1 MRNDLLLR
9 ESDAVRSAVEG
20 TGELTLA
27 VTAGLGLTAARAM
40 LTLALDLGTSSCRSA
55 LFDARGRRLLDTT
68 AQQTY
73 QLHTDKDGKA
83 ELDPATVL
91 QALRICITT
100 TLAAHAGARPS
111 PARRIVAV
119 GASCFGHSL
128 IGTDDSGRALTPIV
142 TWADSRMR
150 QTAGMLRTRHDERKA
165 HARSGCM
172 IRASFWPAKLRWLAE
187 TRPALVA
194 RVARWLSPAEWIYQ
208 QLCGEVRIAHG
219 MATGTGLYNPR
230 TRAYDP
236 ELLKL
241 AGVSARVLPPISDEP
256 MQLLPELAA
265 MWPALREAPWFPAI
279 FDGAASNLGS
289 GATDPSRAAINVG
302 TSAAA
307 RVMYRTGKS
316 APAKAPFGLFCY
328 RVDEERHLIGGAVS
342 NAGNLRAW
350 CLRELHLPDDPNVIE
365 SVLAKRRTPD
375 HGLLVLPFWN
385 AERAPNWREDAGGTV
400 VGITQATTAM
410 DLLQA
415 ITESSYYRLATIVDY
430 IPVGRTPRFL
440 VGGGI
445 QRSPSSLQRLADVM
459 GRPLTALDEPEASLR
474 GAAIFALERLGH
486 RDLLAPAT
494 GRTVKPDRERAARYA
509 LERARMAELCATIDL
524 VRT

>member
-1 MRNDLLLR
+1 
-9 ESDAVRSAVEG
+9 
-20 TGELTLA
+20 
-27 VTAGLGLTAARAM
+27 M

-55 LFDARGRRLLDTT
+55 LFDVRGRRLLETT
-68 AQQTY
+68 AQSSY
-73 QLHTDKDGKA
+73 PLHTDKDGKA
-83 ELDPATVL
+83 ELDPAAVL
-91 QALRICITT
+91 EALRTCIGT
-100 TLAAHAGARPS
+100 TLAMQVRD
-111 PARRIVAV
+111 RRLASQPIGAV

-128 IGTDDSGRALTPIV
+128 IGTDAGGRALTAII

-150 QTAGMLRTRHDERKA
+150 RTAGMLRAEHDERKV

-172 IRASFWPAKLRWLAE
+172 IRASFWPAKLRWLAR
-187 TRPALVA
+187 TKPSLVK
-194 RVARWLSPAEWIYQ
+194 RVARWLSPAEWLYQ
-208 QLCGEVRIAHG
+208 QFCGEVRIAHG

-236 ELLKL
+236 ALLKL
-241 AGVSARVLPPISDEP
+241 AGVTERVLPDISDEP
-256 MQLLPELAA
+256 LHLRPALAHE
-265 MWPALREAPWFPAI
+265 WPALRDAAWFPAI

-289 GATDPSRAAINVG
+289 GATAPGRAAINVG
-302 TSAAA
+302 TSAAV
-307 RVMYRTGKS
+307 RIMYQTSKR

-328 RVDEERHLIGGAVS
+328 RVDARRHLVGGAVS

-350 CLRELHLPDDPNVIE
+350 CLRELRLPEDPDVIE
-365 SVLAKRRTPD
+365 AALARRRTPD

-385 AERAPNWREDAGGTV
+385 SERAPNWREDAGGTV
-400 VGITQATTAM
+400 VGITQATTAL

-430 IPVGRTPRFL
+430 IPAGSSPQFL

-445 QRSPSSLQRLADVM
+445 QKSASSLQRLADVM
-459 GRPLTALDEPEASLR
+459 NRPLTALDEPEASLR

-486 RDLLAPAT
+486 VGLLAPAT
-494 GRTVKPDRERAARYA
+494 GRTVKPNEKRARRYA
-509 LERARMAELCATIDL
+509 IERARMAELSTTIDL

>member
-1 MRNDLLLR
+1 
-9 ESDAVRSAVEG
+9 
-20 TGELTLA
+20 
-27 VTAGLGLTAARAM
+27 M

-55 LFDARGRRLLDTT
+55 LFDVLGRRMLDTT
-68 AQQTY
+68 AQCSY
-73 QLHTDKDGKA
+73 QLQTDRDGKA
-83 ELDPATVL
+83 ELDPAVVL
-91 QALRICITT
+91 QALRTCITT
-100 TLAAHAGARPS
+100 TLASREGD
-111 PARRIVAV
+111 RRLRALPIAAV
-119 GASCFGHSL
+119 GTSCFGHSL
-128 IGTDDSGRALTPIV
+128 IGADENGRALTPII

-150 QTAGMLRTRHDERKA
+150 QTAGMLRTKHDERKI

-172 IRASFWPAKLRWLAE
+172 IRASFWPAKLRWLSK
-187 TRPALVA
+187 TRPAVVK
-194 RVARWLSPAEWIYQ
+194 RVRHWMSPSEWLYQ
-208 QLCGEVRIAHG
+208 QFCGEVRIAHG

-230 TRAYDP
+230 TRGYDP
-236 ELLKL
+236 ELLKM
-241 AGVSARVLPPISDEP
+241 AGVGERVLPPISDQP
-256 MQLLPELAA
+256 LQLRQRLADE
-265 MWPALREAPWFPAI
+265 WPALSEARWFPAI

-289 GATDPSRAAINVG
+289 GATAPGCAAINVG
-302 TSAAA
+302 TSAAV
-307 RVMYRTGKS
+307 RIMYQTSRS

-328 RVDEERHLIGGAVS
+328 RVDAERHLIGGAVS

-350 CLRELHLPDDPNVIE
+350 CLRELRLPDDPNVIE
-365 SVLAKRRTPD
+365 ESLAQRRTPD

-385 AERAPNWREDAGGTV
+385 AERAPNWREDASGTV

-430 IPVGRTPRFL
+430 IPAGSSPRFL

-486 RDLLAPAT
+486 RALLAPAT
-494 GRTVKPDRERAARYA
+494 GRTMKPNEKRAKRYA
-509 LERARMAELCATIDL
+509 IERARMAELCATIDL
-524 VRT
+524 VRS

>member
-1 MRNDLLLR
+1 
-9 ESDAVRSAVEG
+9 
-20 TGELTLA
+20 
-27 VTAGLGLTAARAM
+27 
-40 LTLALDLGTSSCRSA
+40 
-55 LFDARGRRLLDTT
+55 LLDTT
-68 AQQTY
+68 AQQSY
-73 QLHTDKDGKA
+73 PLSTDKEGKA
-83 ELDPATVL
+83 ELDAATVL
-91 QALRICITT
+91 QALRTCIST
-100 TLAAHAGARPS
+100 TLAAQFRDLRLRSQPVG
-111 PARRIVAV
+111 AV
-119 GASCFGHSL
+119 GTSCFGHSL
-128 IGTDDSGRALTPIV
+128 IGADDSGRALTPII

-150 QTAGMLRTRHDERKA
+150 QTAGMLRAAHDERKI

-172 IRASFWPAKLRWLAE
+172 IRASFWPAKLRWLAK
-187 TRPALVA
+187 TKASVVK
-194 RVARWLSPAEWIYQ
+194 RVRQWMSPAEWLYRQ
-208 QLCGEVRIAHG
+208 FCGEVRIAHG

-236 ELLKL
+236 ELLEL
-241 AGVSARVLPPISDEP
+241 AGVSERVLPTIGDEP
-256 MQLLPELAA
+256 LHLLPELAA
-265 MWPALREAPWFPAI
+265 EWPALRDAQWFPAI

-289 GATDPSRAAINVG
+289 GATEPGCAAINVG

-307 RVMYRTGKS
+307 RIMYQTSKS

-328 RVDEERHLIGGAVS
+328 RVDAQRHLIGGAVS

-350 CLRELHLPDDPNVIE
+350 CLRELRLPDDPALIE
-365 SVLAKRRTPD
+365 GVLAKRRTAD

-430 IPVGRTPRFL
+430 IPAGTSPRFL

-459 GRPLTALDEPEASLR
+459 NRPLTALDEPEASLR

-486 RDLLAPAT
+486 RHLLAPAT
-494 GRTVKPDRERAARYA
+494 GRTVRPDRKRAQRYA
-509 LERARMAELCATIDL
+509 IERARMAELCATIDL

>member
-1 MRNDLLLR
+1 
-9 ESDAVRSAVEG
+9 
-20 TGELTLA
+20 
-27 VTAGLGLTAARAM
+27 M
-40 LTLALDLGTSSCRSA
+40 LTLSLDLGTSSCRSA
-55 LFDARGRRLLDTT
+55 LFDVWGRRLLETT
-68 AQQTY
+68 SQQSY
-73 QLHTDKDGKA
+73 QLHTDKEGKA
-83 ELDPATVL
+83 ELDPATLL
-91 QALRICITT
+91 QALRTCISA
-100 TLAAHAGARPS
+100 TLAAHDGDDRLRSQPIAAIGT
-111 PARRIVAV
+111 
-119 GASCFGHSL
+119 SCFGHSL
-128 IGTDDSGRALTPIV
+128 VGTDDRGRALTPII

-150 QTAGMLRTRHDERKA
+150 QTAGLLRTQHDERKI

-187 TRPALVA
+187 TKPAAVK
-194 RVARWLSPAEWIYQ
+194 RVKRWMSPAEWLYQ
-208 QLCGEVRIAHG
+208 QFCGEIRIAHG

-236 ELLKL
+236 ALLSL
-241 AGVSARVLPPISDEP
+241 AGVTQRVLPIISDEP
-256 MQLLPELAA
+256 LRLRPDLAQE
-265 MWPALREAPWFPAI
+265 WLALRDALWFPAI

-289 GATDPSRAAINVG
+289 GATAPGCAAINVG
-302 TSAAA
+302 TSAAV
-307 RVMYRTGKS
+307 RIMYRTSKR

-328 RVDEERHLIGGAVS
+328 RLDEQRHLIGGAVS

-350 CLRELHLPDDPNVIE
+350 CLRELRLPDDPNLVE
-365 SVLAKRRTPD
+365 AVLTKRRRPD

-400 VGITQATTAM
+400 VGITQATTAI

-430 IPVGRTPRFL
+430 IPAGSSPRFL

-445 QRSPSSLQRLADVM
+445 QKSPSSLQRLADVM

-494 GRTVKPDRERAARYA
+494 GRTVKPDGKRAQRYA

-524 VRT
+524 VR

>member
-1 MRNDLLLR
+1 
-9 ESDAVRSAVEG
+9 
-20 TGELTLA
+20 
-27 VTAGLGLTAARAM
+27 M

-55 LFDARGRRLLDTT
+55 LFDVRGRRLLETT
-68 AQQTY
+68 AQRSY
-73 QLHTDKDGKA
+73 PLETDKEGKA
-83 ELDPATVL
+83 ELDAATVL
-91 QALRICITT
+91 RALRRCITT
-100 TLAAHAGARPS
+100 TLATHDGD
-111 PARRIVAV
+111 RRWRSQPIAAV

-128 IGTDDSGRALTPIV
+128 IGTGQGGRALTPII

-150 QTAGMLRTRHDERKA
+150 QTAGMLRAKYDERRI

-172 IRASFWPAKLRWLAE
+172 LRASFWPAKLRWFAE
-187 TRPALVA
+187 TKPSVVKRIKQ
-194 RVARWLSPAEWIYQ
+194 WMSPAEWLYQ
-208 QLCGEVRIAHG
+208 QLCGEVRVAHG
-219 MATGTGLYNPR
+219 MVTGTGLYNPR

-236 ELLKL
+236 VLLKL
-241 AGVSARVLPPISDEP
+241 AGVSERVLPIIGDEP
-256 MQLLPELAA
+256 LHLLPNLADE
-265 MWPALREAPWFPAI
+265 WPALRDAQWFPAI

-289 GATDPSRAAINVG
+289 GATAPGCAAINVG
-302 TSAAA
+302 TSAAV
-307 RVMYRTGKS
+307 RIMYRTS
-316 APAKAPFGLFCY
+316 SRAPAKAPFGLFCY
-328 RVDEERHLIGGAVS
+328 RVDVERHLIGGAVS

-350 CLRELHLPDDPNVIE
+350 CLRELRLPDDPALLEE
-365 SVLAKRRTPD
+365 SLARRRTPD

-430 IPVGRTPRFL
+430 IPAGSSPRFV

-445 QRSPSSLQRLADVM
+445 EKSPSSLQRLADVM

-494 GRTVKPDRERAARYA
+494 GRTVRPDEKRAKRYA
-509 LERARMAELCATIDL
+509 IERARMAELCETIDL
-524 VRT
+524 VHS

>member
-1 MRNDLLLR
+1 
-9 ESDAVRSAVEG
+9 
-20 TGELTLA
+20 
-27 VTAGLGLTAARAM
+27 M

-55 LFDARGRRLLDTT
+55 LFDDRGRRLLDTT
-68 AQQTY
+68 AQQSY
-73 QLHTDKDGKA
+73 PLSTDKEGKA
-83 ELDPATVL
+83 ELDAATVL
-91 QALRICITT
+91 QALRTCVST
-100 TLAAHAGARPS
+100 TLAAQFRDLRLRAQPVG
-111 PARRIVAV
+111 AV
-119 GASCFGHSL
+119 GTSCFGHSL
-128 IGTDDSGRALTPIV
+128 IGADESGRALTPII

-150 QTAGMLRTRHDERKA
+150 QTAGMLRATHDERKI

-172 IRASFWPAKLRWLAE
+172 IRASFWPAKLRWLAK
-187 TRPALVA
+187 TKPSIAK
-194 RVARWLSPAEWIYQ
+194 RVKQWMSPSEWLYRQ
-208 QLCGEVRIAHG
+208 FCGEVRIAHG

-236 ELLKL
+236 QLLEL
-241 AGVSARVLPPISDEP
+241 AGVSERVLPTIGDEP
-256 MQLLPELAA
+256 LRLLPALAA
-265 MWPALREAPWFPAI
+265 EWPALRDAQWFPAI

-289 GATDPSRAAINVG
+289 GATEPGCAAINVG

-307 RVMYRTGKS
+307 RIMYQTSKA

-328 RVDEERHLIGGAVS
+328 RVDAERHLIGGAVS

-350 CLRELHLPDDPNVIE
+350 CLRELRLPDDPTLIE
-365 SVLAKRRTPD
+365 GVLAKRRTAD

-400 VGITQATTAM
+400 VGITQATTAI

-430 IPVGRTPRFL
+430 IPAGTSPRFL

-459 GRPLTALDEPEASLR
+459 NRPLTALDEPEASLR

-486 RDLLAPAT
+486 EALLAPAT
-494 GRTVKPDRERAARYA
+494 GRTVKPNKRRAQRYA
-509 LERARMAELCATIDL
+509 IERARMAELCATIDL

>member
-1 MRNDLLLR
+1 
-9 ESDAVRSAVEG
+9 
-20 TGELTLA
+20 
-27 VTAGLGLTAARAM
+27 M

-55 LFDARGRRLLDTT
+55 LFDVRGRRLLDTT
-68 AQQTY
+68 AQQSY
-73 QLHTDKDGKA
+73 PLQTDKEGKA
-83 ELDPATVL
+83 ELDAATVL
-91 QALRICITT
+91 HALRTCITT
-100 TLAAHAGARPS
+100 TLVAHDGD
-111 PARRIVAV
+111 RRLRSQPIVAV
-119 GASCFGHSL
+119 GTSCFGHSL
-128 IGTDDSGRALTPIV
+128 IGTDGRGRAMTTII

-150 QTAGMLRTRHDERKA
+150 QTAGMLRERFDERKS

-172 IRASFWPAKLRWLAE
+172 IRASFWPAKLRWLAK
-187 TRPALVA
+187 TKPALVK
-194 RVARWLSPAEWIYQ
+194 RVKQWMSPAEWLYQ
-208 QLCGEVRIAHG
+208 QFCGEVRIAHG

-241 AGVSARVLPPISDEP
+241 AGVSERVLPVIGDEP
-256 MQLLPELAA
+256 LHLLPDLANE
-265 MWPALREAPWFPAI
+265 WPALRDAHWFPAI

-289 GATDPSRAAINVG
+289 GATTPGCAAINVG

-307 RVMYRTGKS
+307 RIMYHTSKK

-328 RVDEERHLIGGAVS
+328 RVDAERHLIGGAVS

-350 CLRELHLPDDPNVIE
+350 CLRELQLPDDPDIIE
-365 SVLAKRRTPD
+365 EVLAKRRTPD

-430 IPVGRTPRFL
+430 IPAGTSLRIL

-445 QRSPSSLQRLADVM
+445 QKSPSSLQRLADVM

-474 GAAIFALERLGH
+474 GAAIFSLERLGH
-486 RDLLAPAT
+486 HHLLAPAT
-494 GRTVKPDRERAARYA
+494 GRTVKPDKQRAKRYA
-509 LERARMAELCATIDL
+509 IERARMTELCATIDL
-524 VRT
+524 VRS